1 MTNAI
6 HSLINY
12 LRHKEIEIE
21 DGQASFKHQIIQIN
35 YISYNIT
42 TYLKISPLR
51 PSPVSTWE
59 LLMEYSKAMPN
70 LIERR
75 GWSGWESYIPSF
87 SELTI
92 IIALSILDINQP
104 TCHSSQCLYI
114 RLDFESYIIYY
125 TTFFTALYFLVSITN
140 YFFKF
145 LLNKTWLKAQKKY
158 MHNCWPSLM
167 IIDIFAS
174 NIPNGSFNI
183 YYTKIIKYSMQI
195 FTSRKEKAKRL

>member
-6 HSLINY
+6 HSLITY

-70 LIERR
+70 VIERR
-75 GWSGWESYIPSF
+75 GWSGWESYIPSLA
-87 SELTI
+87 SVCTYGL
-92 IIALSILDINQP
+92 ILNR
-104 TCHSSQCLYI
+104 TLYI
-114 RLDFESYIIYY
+114 IRHFLRHYISWSQSLIIFLNSY
-125 TTFFTALYFLVSITN
+125 
-140 YFFKF
+140 
-145 LLNKTWLKAQKKY
+145 
-158 MHNCWPSLM
+158 
-167 IIDIFAS
+167 
-174 NIPNGSFNI
+174 
-183 YYTKIIKYSMQI
+183 
-195 FTSRKEKAKRL
+195 